1 MPYFYRKIRGKDL
14 YKVFN
19 KETGEVHA
27 KETTLDKAKAQI
39 RLLETPVQ
47 DLAGN
52 FVNITYDIKEVPK
65 KRGRP
70 KKGGALG
77 QVLDLVMNP
86 IKEIKKE
93 IQFYTNLVTGRKDY
107 SPAVKKIL
115 GEYGDLVIEEATLYR
130 KPLSSALTASIN
142 VVSLG
147 EFYKNLNKT
156 PYEKLFHL
164 CIYLKTNKGIVSLEK
179 EEVIVMK
186 KGMFPRKDAE
196 LEPVT
201 KLPQGLTINKALEQT
216 KNRMGDK
223 FFTYSASSN
232 NCQDFILAFL
242 QANNMGSEEDYTF
255 VKQNT
260 EQLFKNLPIL
270 RKIADAVTGVAARAD
285 VIRQGAGTKEKKKEK
300 KKPATMLEELRKR
313 ERGQSNRMREIG
325 EAVALEQLR
334 KTTSPTPQ
342 PSPSQQP
349 PDDDEGQDP
358 PPPPA
363 PKRPRRSPPAGS
375 PASKQTLN
383 FTGRGSFFSRPTPTT
398 PPTTPRAEPQPLQ
411 RRYVEGSREERA
423 NERTA
428 VMNRRREER
437 LAAAREENERFN
449 ERIRVL
455 RRQIE
460 ERMRP
465 QLIKEA
471 KDPKRGAGPSQPE
484 VPPPPLRRRIG
495 FSNSDREERDE
506 QVANLMRLR
515 EERLRQAILI
525 EERLRDAQTNQRIMM
540 TNRQFNEERIRRQ
553 QQRREPLPKRGM
565 GIVMGRPNQV
575 IPIQDAI
582 TTTNRIPNI
591 SYRDLRPYADLVR
604 RSSTKREIIDI
615 LDDMFDNEEFLS
627 VFEELQLYTYLGNQL
642 GIFIPP
648 DLRDDDSEMYAI
660 MRTEILR
667 NRDIPEQTVREL
679 TVEVLSQPIITLAE
693 LSPMAEARIEGSGVY
708 RKIRM
713 GGLIVTPPGTPPPN
727 YPFNFI
733 NENTDLD
740 ISYDFF
746 NLLVNRWNNSNQ
758 SAAMIANLNDTYNA
772 FVDFNPEIQYNPNT
786 NGVILMRDILHFI
799 SNLVVGEEFDMPP
812 PEEYDI
818 PANIV
823 TRPNTPPEFQ
833 GLQGLG
839 IKKKSPSTIKA
850 MSKPNRWIEYVKSY
864 AEKNGINY
872 REALR
877 DPNLK
882 AGYKK
887 GSGATHSHPDGT
899 VMTGATMTSKSKV
912 IKKGTG
918 MPSNQEAVIA
928 ESYNEKFLGA
938 NTRGM

>member
-19 KETGEVHA
+19 RETGEVHA

-39 RLLETPVQ
+39 RLLESKVPVQ

-52 FVNITYDIKEVPK
+52 FVNITYDIKELPK
-65 KRGRP
+65 RGRGRP

-77 QVLDLVMNP
+77 QVVDLVMNP

-130 KPLSSALTASIN
+130 KPLSTALTASIN
-142 VVSLG
+142 FVSLG

-156 PYEKLFHL
+156 PYDKLFHL

-196 LEPVT
+196 LKPVT

-242 QANNMGSEEDYTF
+242 QANNMGSDEDYTF

-270 RKIADAVTGVAARAD
+270 RKIADAVTGAAARAD
-285 VIRQGAGTKEKKKEK
+285 VIRQGGNIV
-300 KKPATMLEELRKR
+300 EELKKR
-313 ERGQSNRMREIG
+313 ERGQKNKVKEIG
-325 EAVALEQLR
+325 EEIVLGQLR
-334 KTTSPTPQ
+334 QRTGITPVAPALPTLPVVQEAQTLPTP
-342 PSPSQQP
+342 P
-349 PDDDEGQDP
+349 P
-358 PPPPA
+358 
-363 PKRPRRSPPAGS
+363 RPNRRRRSPQTEPPATRRR
-375 PASKQTLN
+375 TLD
-383 FTGRGSFFSRPTPTT
+383 FGGGSFFSRPAQPAQTT
-398 PPTTPRAEPQPLQ
+398 PPSTPR
-411 RRYVEGSREERA
+411 EE
-423 NERTA
+423 
-428 VMNRRREER
+428 
-437 LAAAREENERFN
+437 
-449 ERIRVL
+449 
-455 RRQIE
+455 
-460 ERMRP
+460 
-465 QLIKEA
+465 
-471 KDPKRGAGPSQPE
+471 
-484 VPPPPLRRRIG
+484 PPPPPPRRSIG
-495 FSNSDREERDE
+495 FRNREREERDDQTNDFMNSLRDARE
-506 QVANLMRLR
+506 QRLQEERRERGVLNLRQMNQRLN
-515 EERLRQAILI
+515 ERLRQLEIA
-525 EERLRDAQTNQRIMM
+525 EARRMM
-540 TNRQFNEERIRRQ
+540 REARQGKDPRRGAGVTISRP
-553 QQRREPLPKRGM
+553 RREA
-565 GIVMGRPNQV
+565 
-575 IPIQDAI
+575 PIQPVDATAYRTI
-582 TTTNRIPNI
+582 MPNI
-591 SYRDLRPYADLVR
+591 SYTDLRMYAELIR
-604 RSSTKREIIDI
+604 RTTTKTEIIQI
-615 LDDMFDNEEFLS
+615 LDEMFDEEEVLAA
-627 VFEELQLYTYLGNQL
+627 FEELQLYTYLGVKL

-648 DLRDDDSEMYAI
+648 DLRDDDEEMYAI
-660 MRTEILR
+660 VRAEILR
-667 NRDIPEQTVREL
+667 NRNILHQRVMEL
-679 TVEVLSQPIITLAE
+679 TMRVLSQPVIALATLP
-693 LSPMAEARIEGSGVY
+693 PMAEARIEGSGVY

-713 GGLIVTPPGTPPPN
+713 GRGTLPTTPLGQNFQTQDDTSNAFKRGGIIVTPPGTPPP
-727 YPFNFI
+727 FNLI

-740 ISYDFF
+740 VAYEFF
-746 NLLVNRWNNSNQ
+746 SRLVGRWNGSNQ
-758 SAAMIANLNDTYNA
+758 SAAVIAEINDTYDA
-772 FVDFNPEIQYNPNT
+772 FVDFNPEEEHPNT
-786 NGVILMRDILHFI
+786 PGTLLMGDLLDFVA
-799 SNLVVGEEFDMPP
+799 NLETGENFLMDP
-812 PEEYDI
+812 PEAYGI

-823 TRPNTPPEFQ
+823 TRPSTPLE
-833 GLQGLG
+833 LQGLG

-887 GSGATHSHPDGT
+887 GSGIATHTHPDGT

-928 ESYNEKFLGA
+928 DNYNEKYLGA
-938 NTRGM
+938 NMAGM